1 MTKETLI
8 SLERVNM
15 LELTDGE
22 RERVAAFFEKRN
34 AAFAK
39 LDAIDTEKVE
49 QMVHV
54 MPIAAALRE
63 DESSQPFSRDD
74 LQKGAPET
82 TDGYWQVPR
91 LVE

>member
-1 MTKETLI
+1 MTKETLVQ
-8 SLERVNM
+8 LERVNE
-15 LELTDGE
+15 LELTDKE
-22 RERVAAFFEKRN
+22 REQVAAFFEKRN
-34 AAFAK
+34 AEFAK
-39 LDAIDTEKVE
+39 LSAIDTENVE

-63 DESSQPFSRDD
+63 DKSSQPFSRDD